1 MRRTMGD
8 KDAICRKNSYL
19 PAMAA
24 RPTEPRFLAAW
35 HNEIDNETARMDAH
49 KVSWGRTMK
58 LQPPTSEVSQWQL
71 NR

>member
-24 RPTEPRFLAAW
+24 RPTEPRFFGRMAW
-35 HNEIDNETARMDAH
+35 ECIAPSRLQAKTHVQREIHSILLDFHLLRM
-49 KVSWGRTMK
+49 
-58 LQPPTSEVSQWQL
+58 
-71 NR
+71 